1 MSTINLLFFN
11 DYLQNNIKMRNN
23 KLAELE
29 KQYND
34 IFEELESPCSQDRKR
49 YLGEQA
55 RSLVKGIEI
64 EKDKAYEA
72 KEDGFI
78 GFEGKEIDISY
89 LKG

>member
-1 MSTINLLFFN
+1 
-11 DYLQNNIKMRNN
+11 MRNN

-34 IFEELESPCSQDRKR
+34 IFEELKSPCSQDRKR

-55 RSLVKGIEI
+55 RTLVKDIEI
-64 EKDKAYEA
+64 EKDKAYEET

-78 GFEGKEIDISY
+78 GFESEEIDIAY
-89 LKG
+89 LEG

>member
-1 MSTINLLFFN
+1 MG
-11 DYLQNNIKMRNN
+11 NN

-34 IFEELESPCSQDRKR
+34 IFEELKSPCSQDRKR

-55 RSLVKGIEI
+55 RSLVKDIEI
-64 EKDKAYEA
+64 EKDKVYEGA

-78 GFEGKEIDISY
+78 GFEGEEIDIAY

>member
-1 MSTINLLFFN
+1 
-11 DYLQNNIKMRNN
+11 MRNN

-34 IFEELESPCSQDRKR
+34 IFEELKSPCSQDKR

-55 RSLVKGIEI
+55 RTLVKDIEI
-64 EKDKAYEA
+64 EKDKAYEEA

-78 GFEGKEIDISY
+78 GFESEEIDIAY
-89 LKG
+89 LEG